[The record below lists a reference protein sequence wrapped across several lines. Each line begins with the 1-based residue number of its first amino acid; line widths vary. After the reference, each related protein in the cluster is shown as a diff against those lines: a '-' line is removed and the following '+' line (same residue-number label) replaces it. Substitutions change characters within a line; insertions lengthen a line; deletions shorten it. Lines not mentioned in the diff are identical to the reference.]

1 MKHLKAFDE
10 AQNDIKA
17 VQKRLSTSS
26 TILSGIQ
33 KNMAHLNLL
42 QIGALSLIA
51 VGSVFADNPCLKGP
65 PVPKNAAEC
74 CVTPFLVEPSAFMTC
89 HSKWIGQTKR
99 QMAMEGIP
107 RGCCVAECV
116 MNSTSLYSNGKIDRE
131 ALTKLYLDSTKSM
144 APEWNKITLDAID
157 GCFKMADSIKD
168 EIEAGAKLTPS
179 FDGEQICHPI
189 SGTILACMGMTL
201 FAECPAKLFTV
212 NDDCNKLKSYHSKC
226 PFL

>member
-1 MKHLKAFDE
+1 MMMKGRF
-10 AQNDIKA
+10 I
-17 VQKRLSTSS
+17 
-26 TILSGIQ
+26 TIV
-33 KNMAHLNLL
+33 
-42 QIGALSLIA
+42 ALC
-51 VGSVFADNPCLKGP
+51 VFGFYLVLADNPCLKGP

-74 CVTPFLVEPSAFMTC
+74 CVTPFLVEPSAFMAC

-99 QMAMEGIP
+99 QMALEGIP

-116 MNSTSLYSNGKIDRE
+116 MNSTKLYSNGKIDRD
-131 ALTKLYLDSTKSM
+131 ALTKLYLSSTKAM
-144 APEWNKITLDAID
+144 APEWKQITLDAID

-168 EIEAGAKLTPS
+168 EIEAGAKLTPA

-212 NDDCNKLKSYHSKC
+212 NDDCNQLKTYHSKC